1 MVRIKSIWL
10 LVFVWGGV
18 CCSAQGLTFTR
29 PDRIDTVTVD
39 GYFIAYSEIVKQRPG
54 TYLIDRMRGCHFLMR
69 NVYEESA
76 GKKNYDRIFELDRKQ
91 NAVFLP
97 GYGGN
102 FSTLNSHFFRGAL
115 GGMKADKAH
124 YPSKADYS
132 FKDKDYL
139 YKCTPMKVRCLRFL
153 MIERELIHFIAFD
166 QYTFDLDKVPV
177 YILQEVIAAE

>member
-1 MVRIKSIWL
+1 MVRIKTIWL

-18 CCSAQGLTFTR
+18 CCSAQRLTFTR
-29 PDRIDTVTVD
+29 PDKIDTVTVD
-39 GYFIAYSEIVKQRPG
+39 GYFIAYSEIVKHRPG

-76 GKKNYDRIFELDRKQ
+76 GKKNYDRIRELSRKQ

-97 GYGGN
+97 GYGDEI
-102 FSTLNSHFFRGAL
+102 FVLNSLFFDGTL
-115 GGMKADKAH
+115 SGMTAVKAF
-124 YPSKADYS
+124 YPNEADYS

-153 MIERELIHFIAFD
+153 MIERELIHFIAFE

-177 YILQEVIAAE
+177 YILQEIIAAE